1 MSTWTKYV
9 VAQSIG
15 EALEALATAPGPA
28 CPIAGGTDLL
38 LDLQQ
43 GRHSPQH
50 TLVDLTQ
57 IPELNRLELT
67 GNSIYIGAAVPM
79 RAITQSP
86 LICEHAPA
94 LSEACGLV
102 GGPQVR
108 NTATLGGN
116 VAHALPAAD
125 GMIAL
130 CAMDAQA
137 EIASTEGRR
146 SQPILSLFKG
156 PGVSTLDLRRE
167 IIVGFRF
174 QARQPGQASAFGRV
188 MRPQGVALPI
198 INLAAWLERE
208 CDRVREIRIAVGPS
222 GPVPQRAAD
231 LEACLRGQEYTS
243 AALAR
248 AIESIPT
255 SLRFRSSPQRA
266 SAAYRY
272 QLCEVLLDEV
282 IGTAWERAE
291 RVGVI

>member
-15 EALEALATAPGPA
+15 EALDALATAPGPA
-28 CPIAGGTDLL
+28 CPISGGTDLL

-50 TLVDLTQ
+50 TLVDLTR

-67 GNSIYIGAAVPM
+67 GNTIYIGAAVPM
-79 RAITQSP
+79 RIITQSP
-86 LICEHAPA
+86 LICEHALA

-130 CAMDAQA
+130 CALDAQA
-137 EIASTEGRR
+137 EIASPEGRR
-146 SQPILSLFKG
+146 LQPMLSLFKG
-156 PGVSTLDLRRE
+156 PGVSTLDLGRE
-167 IIVGFRF
+167 ILVGFHV
-174 QARQPGQASAFGRV
+174 QKRQPGQASAFGRV

-198 INLAAWLERE
+198 INLAVWLDREKERVK
-208 CDRVREIRIAVGPS
+208 DIRIVVGPS
-222 GPVPQRAAD
+222 GPVPLRATD
-231 LEACLRGQEYTS
+231 LEICLRGQEYTPT
-243 AALAR
+243 ALSR
-248 AIESIPT
+248 AIESIQT

-282 IGTAWERAE
+282 ISSAWERAE
-291 RVGVI
+291 MVGVV